1 MMDPSLIDAF
11 TARSLGVS
19 MDEMLR
25 GRRARL
31 SPWRSAPRRTPYLGQ
46 DRPRV
51 GREL

>member
-1 MMDPSLIDAF
+1 MDPSLIDAF
-11 TARSLGVS
+11 TARSLGVP

-31 SPWRSAPRRTPYLGQ
+31 SPRRTPYLSP
-46 DRPRV
+46 DRPRA